1 MEEEVSW
8 EPPRQY
14 ASVCHSRDP
23 AYSAYDSLELT
34 WGRQEDYEIVRKIGR
49 GKYSDVFDGVSLST
63 QQKVIIKILKPVKK
77 SKIKREV
84 HILRTLSGK
93 NNVIRLLDLV
103 RDSPTKTPS
112 LILEHAPNTNFKG
125 EFLDLADI
133 DLRLYLYEI
142 LRALDYTHSM
152 GVMHR
157 DIKPG
162 NVMIDHEK
170 RRVRV
175 IDWGL
180 ADFYLQGKGYNVRVA
195 SRYYKAPELLL
206 ENSYY
211 HYAVDMWGFGALMA
225 GWVFKKEPFFHG
237 SHNLDQLHKIVKTLG
252 SQELCD
258 YVEKFTLSTAGIESL
273 LTADLPKRP
282 WDCFVT
288 KENQGYACP
297 EALDLLEGCLKLD
310 HSQRLLA
317 GEALRHPYFAPV
329 TQLLTRPESLS
340 EGSPAWETAKRLKQ
354 RDKR

>member
-1 MEEEVSW
+1 MEEEILR

-14 ASVCHSRDP
+14 ASVCFSRDP
-23 AYSAYDSLELT
+23 AYSSYDSIALT

-63 QQKVIIKILKPVKK
+63 HQKVVIKILKPVKK
-77 SKIKREV
+77 AKIKREV

-93 NNVIRLLDLV
+93 NNVISLIDLV
-103 RDSPTKTPS
+103 RDSPSKTPA
-112 LILEHAPNTNFKG
+112 LILESAANTNFKG
-125 EFLDLADI
+125 LFLDLPDI

-142 LRALDYTHSM
+142 LRTLDYTHSM
-152 GVMHR
+152 GIMHR

-162 NVMIDHEK
+162 NIRIDHEK
-170 RRVRV
+170 RTVRV

-180 ADFYLQGKGYNVRVA
+180 ADFYMPKKENNVRVA

-206 ENSYY
+206 EHKYY
-211 HYAVDMWGFGALMA
+211 HYAVDVWGFGALMA

-252 SQELCD
+252 SQELSD
-258 YVEKFTLSTAGIESL
+258 YVEKFALNTAGIESL

-288 KENQGYACP
+288 KENQCYACP
-297 EALDLLEGCLKLD
+297 EALDLLENCLKLD
-310 HSQRLLA
+310 HSQRMLPS
-317 GEALRHPYFAPV
+317 EALSHPYFTPV
-329 TQLLTRPESLS
+329 VQLLSHPESLN
-340 EGSPAWETAKRLKQ
+340 EGTPEWETAKRLKQ